1 MFLPFKKVG
10 CRFSHTLLNA
20 VDDLETRRSK
30 LLENNGRAPA
40 LSSSFKF
47 GEKLLLLLSVFE
59 GEE

>member
-10 CRFSHTLLNA
+10 CHFSHTLLN
-20 VDDLETRRSK
+20 VVKDLDTRRSK
-30 LLENNGRAPA
+30 LLENNSSAPA

-47 GEKLLLLLSVFE
+47 GEKLLLLSLFK